1 MRLSKKEVEHVALL
15 ARLHLSEEE
24 KESYTHQLNA
34 VMDYMEKLRALNTEG
49 VEPTAHVLP
58 LRNIFREDA
67 VRPGLPREKAL
78 EGAPAAREGQF
89 KVPRVV

>member
-24 KESYTHQLNA
+24 KEAYTQQLNTIL
-34 VMDYMEKLRALNTEG
+34 DYMEKLNALNTEG

-58 LRNIFREDA
+58 LRNVFREDA

-78 EGAPAAREGQF
+78 EGAPTAREGQF